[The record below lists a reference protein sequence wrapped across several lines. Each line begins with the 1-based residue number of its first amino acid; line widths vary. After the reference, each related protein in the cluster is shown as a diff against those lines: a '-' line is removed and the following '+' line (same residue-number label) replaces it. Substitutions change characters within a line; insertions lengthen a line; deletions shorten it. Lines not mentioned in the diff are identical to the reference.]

1 MCGESAELRL
11 LSMHFASGVAHI
23 NITGSDYRLE
33 VTVVFENQATVNSKR
48 QYHILPKTL
57 QQGKCKI

>member
-11 LSMHFASGVAHI
+11 LSVHLPGGVAHI

-33 VTVVFENQATVNSKR
+33 VTVAFV
-48 QYHILPKTL
+48 
-57 QQGKCKI
+57 

>member
-23 NITGSDYRLE
+23 NITGSDYISSEL
-33 VTVVFENQATVNSKR
+33 AL
-48 QYHILPKTL
+48 HIK
-57 QQGKCKI
+57 